1 MSAQNSPSDL
11 EPGTGSYA
19 LQCAVIYAFGAFAVL
34 ALVALLLQWLTS
46 YVGLV
51 MAENLTQ
58 LSSGFTMDSRACL
71 IGFLTLGAVH
81 WNISGMGAMR
91 RARRA
96 KRAARTAQAVPRP
109 PRPVP
114 FPRQLPTR
122 PWAPLYR
129 ERPLERNPY
138 LPETWAK

>member
-1 MSAQNSPSDL
+1 MSAQNKPSDL

-51 MAENLTQ
+51 MAENFTQ
-58 LSSGFTMDSRACL
+58 ISSGLTMDSRACL

-96 KRAARTAQAVPRP
+96 KRAARAARAVPRP
-109 PRPVP
+109 SRPVP
-114 FPRQLPTR
+114 FPRQSPTR
-122 PWAPLYR
+122 PWSVLYR